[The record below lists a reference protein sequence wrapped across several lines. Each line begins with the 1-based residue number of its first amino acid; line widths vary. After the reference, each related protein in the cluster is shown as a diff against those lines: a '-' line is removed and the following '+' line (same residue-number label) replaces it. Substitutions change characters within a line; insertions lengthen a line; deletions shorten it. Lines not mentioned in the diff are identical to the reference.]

1 MNTSERATV
10 DLNADIGEGFGR
22 YRIGDEAELLR
33 LISSANIACGF
44 HAGDAN
50 TMAETVAR
58 CRDAGVAVGA
68 HPGFPDLLG
77 FGRRRMDVPP
87 AEVANMLIYQIG
99 ALDGFARVAGVRL
112 HHVKLHGALYNMAAV
127 DPILADAVARTVYE
141 YDPTLLLLAPG
152 GSSLDE
158 AARHVGLTVVR
169 EVFADRAYQ
178 PDGTLVDRDRPGAV
192 VTDADAAATRI
203 TGLIRDGCVAAVDGT
218 LLPVTAE
225 SICVHG
231 DNNAALSMV
240 VAIRRE
246 LSAAGIGVRAYDPP
260 RVSRTAHNAES

>member
-1 MNTSERATV
+1 MSSSMRKTV

-22 YRIGDEAELLR
+22 YRIGGDEALLS

-87 AEVANMLIYQIG
+87 AEVANLLIYQIG
-99 ALDGFARVAGVRL
+99 ALDGFAGVAGVHL

-127 DPILADAVARTVYE
+127 DPVLADTVARTVHSYN
-141 YDPTLLLLAPG
+141 PQLVLLAPG
-152 GSSLDE
+152 GSRMEE
-158 AARHVGLTVVR
+158 AARRAGLTVVR
-169 EVFADRAYQ
+169 EVFADRAYR
-178 PDGTLVDRDRPGAV
+178 PDGTLVDRGTPGAV
-192 VTDADAAATRI
+192 ITDANAAATRI
-203 TGLIRDGCVAAVDGT
+203 ARLIRDGRVAAQDGT
-218 LLPVTAE
+218 LLDLTAD

-231 DNNAALSMV
+231 DNEVALAMV
-240 VAIRRE
+240 AAIRRE
-246 LSAAGIGVRAYDPP
+246 LAAAGITVRAHDPGTQP
-260 RVSRTAHNAES
+260 S